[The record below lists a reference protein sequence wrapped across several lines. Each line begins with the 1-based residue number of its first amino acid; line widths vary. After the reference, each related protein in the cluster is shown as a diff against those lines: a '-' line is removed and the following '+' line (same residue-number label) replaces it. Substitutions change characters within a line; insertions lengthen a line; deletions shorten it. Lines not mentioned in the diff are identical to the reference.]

1 MVAQPHMP
9 IHPISGE
16 PLVFDVP
23 ARIAAVA
30 ADLPHG
36 GRKATTLAKDG
47 QLSVVLLVMDQ
58 GNEIA
63 EHAVAGPTTVQ
74 LLSGRATLKVSGS
87 PVHMDPGTVVVFPPN
102 ATHSLR
108 AHERSALL
116 VTVST
121 AEVLHP
127 EDQ

>member
-1 MVAQPHMP
+1 MAAKAHMP

-23 ARIAAVA
+23 ARIAALE
-30 ADLPHG
+30 ADLGQG
-36 GRKATTLAKDG
+36 GRKALTLARDG

-74 LLSGRATLKVSGS
+74 LVSGRATLKVSGS
-87 PVHMDPGTVVVFPPN
+87 PVHMAVGTVVVFPPN

-116 VTVST
+116 VTVAT
-121 AEVLHP
+121 TEALHP
-127 EDQ
+127 EEQ